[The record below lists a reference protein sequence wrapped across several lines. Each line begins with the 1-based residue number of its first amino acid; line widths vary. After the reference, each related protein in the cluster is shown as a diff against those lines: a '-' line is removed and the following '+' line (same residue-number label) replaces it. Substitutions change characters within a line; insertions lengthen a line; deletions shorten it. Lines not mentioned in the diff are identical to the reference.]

1 VDLVIEKSGRLI
13 PVEVKM
19 GISPRSTSSLEQFMK
34 DFAVKKGNI
43 VNKGGEDRTEL
54 KKGIWM
60 LSLGSFLKGLGISKF

>member
-1 VDLVIEKSGRLI
+1 
-13 PVEVKM
+13 
-19 GISPRSTSSLEQFMK
+19 MK